1 MTMKRLRKAGVW
13 LNAAKAP
20 GFNYDEPIRSRSLA
34 PGAVNIPLGQL
45 RARLGEL
52 PCDRGYKARTVSGGM
67 LSRATSV
74 N

>member
-1 MTMKRLRKAGVW
+1 MTTKRLRKAGVW
-13 LNAAKAP
+13 LNAAKAA
-20 GFNYDEPIRSRSLA
+20 GFNYDEPVRSRSLGWVRSIFRWA
-34 PGAVNIPLGQL
+34 TL